1 MDAELDPE
9 EVRASMAFD
18 PERVAAFRARWS
30 RLMELAVWGDLKA
43 SEVGALPKLRKRML
57 EYGEKIRSLFNDR
70 SWIPQPREQ
79 VKSVL
84 TASLD
89 VRDKQQA
96 VAKEVE
102 ALTGGAD
109 YEAFT
114 TELTA
119 LRDDLV
125 ALMQAH
131 EDVWRDLLNR
141 LYSGYDEW
149 KAGQDQG
156 NGPDS

>member
-1 MDAELDPE
+1 MEPELDPA
-9 EVRASMAFD
+9 EVQQSMAFD
-18 PERVAAFRARWS
+18 ADKVADFRARWS

-43 SEVGALPKLRKRML
+43 GEVGALPKLRKRLL

-96 VAKEVE
+96 VEKELE
-102 ALTGGAD
+102 ALNGGGD
-109 YEAFT
+109 REAFT
-114 TELTA
+114 AELAA
-119 LRDDLV
+119 LRDDLL

-141 LYSGYDEW
+141 LYDGYDEW
-149 KAGQDQG
+149 KAAQDQG
-156 NGPDS
+156 SDS

>member
-1 MDAELDPE
+1 MEPELDAD
-9 EVRASMAFD
+9 EVRDSMTFD
-18 PERVAAFRARWS
+18 PERIADFRARWS

-43 SEVGALPKLRKRML
+43 GEVGALPKLRKRML

-96 VAKEVE
+96 LDKEVA
-102 ALTGGAD
+102 ALTGGTD
-109 YEAFT
+109 FEAFT
-114 TELTA
+114 TEVAA

-125 ALMQAH
+125 AFMQTH

-141 LYSGYDEW
+141 LYEGYDEW
-149 KAGQDQG
+149 KAAQDQG
-156 NGPDS
+156 PNADD

>member
-1 MDAELDPE
+1 MEPELDPQ
-9 EVRASMAFD
+9 EVRQSMAFD
-18 PERVAAFRARWS
+18 PDKVADFRARWS

-43 SEVGALPKLRKRML
+43 GEVGALPKLRKRML

-96 VAKEVE
+96 VEKELE
-102 ALTGGAD
+102 AVTGGAD
-109 YEAFT
+109 CEAFT
-114 TELTA
+114 TGFAA

-125 ALMQAH
+125 TLMQAH

-141 LYSGYDEW
+141 LYDGYDEW
-149 KAGQDQG
+149 KAAQDQG
-156 NGPDS
+156 DDG

>member
-1 MDAELDPE
+1 MEPELDPA
-9 EVRASMAFD
+9 EVRESMAFD
-18 PERVAAFRARWS
+18 PDRVADFRARWS

-43 SEVGALPKLRKRML
+43 GEVGALPKLRKRML

-96 VAKEVE
+96 VDKEMV

-114 TELTA
+114 AEAAA

-125 ALMQAH
+125 AFMEDH
-131 EDVWRDLLNR
+131 EAVWRDLLNR
-141 LYSGYDEW
+141 LYEGYDEW
-149 KAGQDQG
+149 KAGQEQ
-156 NGPDS
+156 GPDADN